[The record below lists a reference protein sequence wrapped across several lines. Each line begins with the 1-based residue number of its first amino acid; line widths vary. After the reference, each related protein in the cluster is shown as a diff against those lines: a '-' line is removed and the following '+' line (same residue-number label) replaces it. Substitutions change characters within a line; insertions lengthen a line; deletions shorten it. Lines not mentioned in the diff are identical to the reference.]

1 LGNLQRGREPR
12 RPVIGRPAQ
21 LDGVDHAILHA
32 LSEDAELTKKALARR
47 LGLAESTCAYRLRSL
62 QDRGVIRGTK
72 IVIDPAAL
80 GFPLQAVIKVRL
92 GSHTEQNV
100 RALYKQL
107 MQIPGVLQ
115 VFHVAG
121 ADDFLVHVAVADAES
136 LRDLVLR
143 HITNHRVVRGTETQL
158 IFDHRDGV
166 GVTTQPGP
174 EPTFP
179 LHRTR
184 VPS

>member
-1 LGNLQRGREPR
+1 LR
-12 RPVIGRPAQ
+12 RPASGRPDPVR
-21 LDGVDHAILHA
+21 LDEVDHAILYA
-32 LSEDAELTKKALARR
+32 LSQDAELTNKALAHR

-62 QDRGVIRGTK
+62 RDRRVIRGTK

-100 RALYKQL
+100 RTLYKQL
-107 MQIPGVLQ
+107 IQVPGVLQ

-143 HITNHRVVRGTETQL
+143 HITTHRVVRGTETHL
-158 IFDHRDGV
+158 VFDRRDGI
-166 GVTTQPGP
+166 GVTT
-174 EPTFP
+174 E
-179 LHRTR
+179 LA
-184 VPS
+184 